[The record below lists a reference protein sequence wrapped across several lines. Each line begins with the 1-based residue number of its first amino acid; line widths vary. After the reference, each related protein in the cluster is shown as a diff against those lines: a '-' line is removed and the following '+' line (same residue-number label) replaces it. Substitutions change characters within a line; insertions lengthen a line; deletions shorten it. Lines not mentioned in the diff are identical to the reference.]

1 MGLFGSTGWGGWDH
15 NPGGKVPDT
24 IGKARGDKLRKSGA
38 KKSWTSK
45 KAVAQ
50 RKASEKQRGNWL
62 WN

>member
-1 MGLFGSTGWGGWDH
+1 MSWLLGSTGWDGGK
-15 NPGGKVPDT
+15 NTGKVPDT
-24 IGKARGDKLRKSGA
+24 IGKSRGDKLRKAGA

-45 KAVAQ
+45 KAVNQ